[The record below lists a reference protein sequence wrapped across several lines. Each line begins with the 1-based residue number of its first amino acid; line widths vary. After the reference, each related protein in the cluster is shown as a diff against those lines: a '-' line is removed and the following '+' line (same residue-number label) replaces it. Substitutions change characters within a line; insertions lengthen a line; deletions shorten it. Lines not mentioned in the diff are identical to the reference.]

1 MMLLLFVMNNQPL
14 LTILEMVGEILEKG
28 FSNNIDQIDNDD
40 AEFAI
45 VTFVCDDQVTSHSHL
60 LSSGKKITL
69 TSFTK
74 F

>member
-1 MMLLLFVMNNQPL
+1 MNNQPL
-14 LTILEMVGEILEKG
+14 LTILEILE
-28 FSNNIDQIDNDD
+28 NNIDQIDNDD

-60 LSSGKKITL
+60 LSS
-69 TSFTK
+69 SFTK

>member
-1 MMLLLFVMNNQPL
+1 MNNQPL
-14 LTILEMVGEILEKG
+14 LTILEILKKG

-60 LSSGKKITL
+60 LSSGKKT
-69 TSFTK
+69 TASSFTK